1 MPFFRIRKPWD
12 TVPESQVT
20 PETMYRDR
28 RTILKDLGLGGLG
41 IAGLLTMGA
50 QEPKAAGLGPYGQV
64 PQYWAKKWS
73 DLFPAVRNKSFH
85 QPRDLTEERLFAG
98 YNNFYE
104 FSLRKSRVKDLV
116 GDFVTHP
123 WEVEISGE
131 VEKKGKIGLDDL
143 IRMGELEERIY
154 HFRCVEAWSANVPWS
169 GYPLS
174 QLIEKLEPTSK
185 ARFVRFTTLKRPE
198 QMPTQRGDGGGYP
211 WPYYEALTMSEAMN
225 ELALL
230 TFGIYGH
237 PLNKQDGA
245 PVRMVLPWKYGFK
258 SIKSIVRIEFL
269 EKQPGTFWSDIS
281 KEYGFYANTN
291 PNYPHPRWSQATER
305 FLNTGERI
313 PTRLYNGYA
322 HYVGQLY
329 DENDRKFF
337 Y

>member
-1 MPFFRIRKPWD
+1 MPFLRSRRPWD
-12 TVPESQVT
+12 RIPESQVT
-20 PETMYRDR
+20 PEATYRNR

-41 IAGLLTMGA
+41 LAGLLASRTRDLR
-50 QEPKAAGLGPYGQV
+50 AAGDGPYGHV
-64 PQYWAKKWS
+64 PEFWTQKWS
-73 DLFPAVRNKSFH
+73 DLFPATRNEKFH
-85 QPRDLTEERLFAG
+85 RPRGLTEERLFAG

-104 FSLRKSRVKDLV
+104 FSLRKGRVKDLV

-123 WEVEISGE
+123 WEVEMSGE

-143 IRMGELEERIY
+143 IRMGNLEERIY
-154 HFRCVEAWSANVPWS
+154 HFRCVEAWSANVPWT

-174 QLIEKLEPTSK
+174 QLVEKLKPSTK
-185 ARFVRFTTLKRPE
+185 VKFVRFTTVMRPE
-198 QMPTQRGDGGGYP
+198 QMPNQRGNGGGYP
-211 WPYYEALTMSEAMN
+211 WPYYEALTLPEAMN

-245 PVRMVLPWKYGFK
+245 PIRMVLPWKYGFK

-269 EKQPGTFWSDIS
+269 EKKPGTFWSDIS

-291 PNYPHPRWSQATER
+291 PNYPHPRWSQATET
-305 FLNTGERI
+305 FLNTRERI
-313 PTRLYNGYA
+313 PTKLYNGYA
-322 HYVGQLY
+322 QYVGPLY
-329 DENDRKFF
+329 DENDRKYF